1 MVARALAA
9 HARALARRYPVL
21 AVTGPRQSGKTTFCR
36 AEFAQHEY
44 VSLEAPDERRF
55 AREDPRGFLARFPE
69 GAVLDEV
76 QRAPDLLSY
85 LQGMVDEHPKNGRW
99 ILTGSQ
105 HFVLSRALSQSL
117 AGRVALLELFPPTLA
132 ELLRFQAPPAS
143 LFEALFAGAYPR
155 IHDQRLPPA
164 EWLANYVATYVER
177 DVREILDV
185 GDLVAF
191 QTFLGQAAGR
201 SAQLLNLSNL
211 GVDSGVSHHTA
222 KSWLSVLETS
232 YLVFRVPP
240 FARNLRKR
248 LVKAQKL
255 HFVDSGLLCHLL
267 GIRSPSEL
275 VTHPLRG
282 AIFESWVVSE
292 AKKSLANQGQ
302 RALLAFYR
310 DQRGTEID
318 LVLEHARALLAV
330 EIKSGQTVTSSFFEG
345 FAAFEEALAGGRT
358 KPNKALSRLVVYGG
372 ERGQRRSDARVL
384 AWRDLAKFDWQKWA

>member
-1 MVARALAA
+1 MVARDLAA

-36 AEFAQHEY
+36 AEFAAHEY

-76 QRAPDLLSY
+76 QRAPDLVSY
-85 LQGMVDEHPKNGRW
+85 LQGMVDERPKNGRW

-105 HFVLSRALSQSL
+105 HFVLSRALAQSL

-132 ELLRFQAPPAS
+132 ELGRFPAPPKD

-177 DVREILDV
+177 DVREILNV

-201 SAQLLNLSNL
+201 SGQLLNLSNL

-248 LVKAQKL
+248 LIKAEKL

-267 GIRSPSEL
+267 GIRAPSEL

-302 RALLAFYR
+302 RAQFAFYR

-330 EIKSGQTVTSSFFEG
+330 EIKSGQTVASSFFEG
-345 FAAFEEALAGGRT
+345 FAAFEEALNGG
-358 KPNKALSRLVVYGG
+358 KPKQKKGLSRLVVFGG
-372 ERGQRRSDARVL
+372 EHGQRRSDARVL
-384 AWRDLAKFDWQKWA
+384 AWRELAGFDWQEWK